1 MSATGG
7 NSGNKKGLT
16 CPPDVDAEVFASLPL
31 DMQQEIVNQ
40 HAIDNINVNSSS
52 DSEIECLGVSNSKL
66 PDVNT
71 MKIKDIKRELESYGI
86 STSSMI
92 EKEELVTAL
101 IDARKKGLPVNRSS
115 NNNGISNGMSDYRA
129 AARRRYMESQSRQEV
144 MQQHKQQEQN
154 NTNNNGFIPYHLY
167 AHTSAKSLPANDPTK
182 KYFQTL
188 RQVIGFDGSSS
199 SRNYQWL
206 FIFNYLVDFQ
216 YLLSELTP
224 ELIQFRRVVV
234 FYGSKN
240 PTEAYQQQWK
250 QLLAGTGNTVEFI
263 RLHPSDPP
271 NTRTNPLPIKF
282 SHGVHHTKCFLVGYE
297 ENGKSICRVVVH
309 TANLVA
315 GDVERQTNS
324 VYHQDFPLK
333 QQKTT
338 ESKKPAAVANPYKRK
353 RDSSLFEDDDDTSQF
368 EEDMINNLESYY
380 YKVRQ
385 SWCHPS
391 MSSSNN
397 TLSSKAM
404 SWLQLIRQYD
414 FSRAYVVLIPSVPGR
429 HKADSY
435 NNFGYF
441 KLRQAI
447 IENVCRH
454 QQQSTTAPK
463 PTICQF
469 SSMGEFSS
477 KYLSNF
483 LSAIDSS
490 TTQNNDPIAIHEIKS
505 KKKQAPLT
513 AKLVLPTMDEIRTS
527 VEGYNGGGSIPFR
540 ANKVDKD
547 FLQPLYHRWSHRN
560 RNSTTDPFKTARH
573 IPHNKTFLQ
582 PSSTVANGIDWL
594 LVTSHNLSITAWG
607 QIQMR
612 SKENHP
618 DEKILFIQHWELGVF
633 MSPATLAKMA
643 PDEVGSDIQLM
654 PYPGIDKSAVINID
668 GDEEDENDESESP
681 KVLVPLPFDIN
692 PVPYDRHDIPWAA
705 DRRGNF
711 PPDAFG
717 YTMGA

>member
-324 VYHQDFPLK
+324 VP
-333 QQKTT
+333 
-338 ESKKPAAVANPYKRK
+338 S
-353 RDSSLFEDDDDTSQF
+353 TS
-368 EEDMINNLESYY
+368 
-380 YKVRQ
+380 
-385 SWCHPS
+385 
-391 MSSSNN
+391 
-397 TLSSKAM
+397 
-404 SWLQLIRQYD
+404 
-414 FSRAYVVLIPSVPGR
+414 
-429 HKADSY
+429 
-435 NNFGYF
+435 
-441 KLRQAI
+441 
-447 IENVCRH
+447 
-454 QQQSTTAPK
+454 
-463 PTICQF
+463 
-469 SSMGEFSS
+469 
-477 KYLSNF
+477 
-483 LSAIDSS
+483 
-490 TTQNNDPIAIHEIKS
+490 
-505 KKKQAPLT
+505 
-513 AKLVLPTMDEIRTS
+513 
-527 VEGYNGGGSIPFR
+527 
-540 ANKVDKD
+540 
-547 FLQPLYHRWSHRN
+547 
-560 RNSTTDPFKTARH
+560 
-573 IPHNKTFLQ
+573 
-582 PSSTVANGIDWL
+582 
-594 LVTSHNLSITAWG
+594 
-607 QIQMR
+607 
-612 SKENHP
+612 
-618 DEKILFIQHWELGVF
+618 
-633 MSPATLAKMA
+633 
-643 PDEVGSDIQLM
+643 
-654 PYPGIDKSAVINID
+654 
-668 GDEEDENDESESP
+668 
-681 KVLVPLPFDIN
+681 
-692 PVPYDRHDIPWAA
+692 
-705 DRRGNF
+705 
-711 PPDAFG
+711 
-717 YTMGA
+717 